1 MIRNF
6 RARVMTDPRGKIKTG
21 QKNERGLPQS
31 LDYFKIDVF
40 PELLEAY
47 GQKPTA
53 FVIKFPSDEPLD
65 FFDTWFERWGGRKSD
80 NQEGTLI
87 RRCDGETC
95 LHRINESIGGKSYGA
110 GEESACVCQSLDEKD
125 KQRCTYILRLKAWV
139 VLPQTGKI
147 ENPLC
152 YRFESG
158 SHNSGDTIMSAL
170 NDVRILTGG
179 TLRGIPFSLS
189 VKMVSGKTD
198 AKLKFPIWSLIPVG
212 TVTQMRD
219 HSRLLTDAQSVPLLA
234 KAPGALEDPVVKA
247 SRALFERYTSV
258 IAGIK
263 SVAEL
268 SKLRKEIEAAVAA
281 GDLTQTD
288 YDRLL
293 DAMKERF
300 EKVKP

>member
-31 LDYFKIDVF
+31 LDYFKIDAF

-47 GQKPTA
+47 GPRPT
-53 FVIKFPSDEPLD
+53 FFTIKFPSDEPID

-80 NQEGTLI
+80 SSEGTLI

-110 GEESACVCQSLDEKD
+110 GEESPCVCQSLDEKD
-125 KQRCTYILRLKAWV
+125 KQRCSYILRLKAWI

-158 SHNSGDTIMSAL
+158 SHNSGDSIMSAL

-189 VKMVSGKTD
+189 VKMVSGKED
-198 AKLKFPIWSLIPVG
+198 AKLKFPIWSLIPIG
-212 TVTQMRD
+212 TVTQMRE
-219 HSRLLTDAQSVPLLA
+219 HSRQLTGESVPLLS
-234 KAPGALEDPVVKA
+234 KAPQALEDPVVKS
-247 SRALFERYTSV
+247 SRILLERYQPV
-258 IAGIK
+258 IGN
-263 SVAEL
+263 VATVGEL
-268 SKLRKEIEAAVAA
+268 SRLRKEIETAVSE
-281 GDLTQTD
+281 GNLIQSD
-288 YDRLL
+288 YDKLL
-293 DAMKERF
+293 DAMKSKYEAI
-300 EKVKP
+300 KK